1 MTTLKIVPS
10 LPGSIEGSPGVGA
23 CLFVHVHHPVVWNFP
38 IVLSILGT
46 VKKKTTKNKQ
56 LQELL
61 RIADCQEIIGQ
72 TDIVPEFKK
81 PMNGNIKE

>member
-1 MTTLKIVPS
+1 MELSYSPQHPGNCKKI
-10 LPGSIEGSPGVGA
+10 
-23 CLFVHVHHPVVWNFP
+23 
-38 IVLSILGT
+38 T
-46 VKKKTTKNKQ
+46 KQ

-72 TDIVPEFKK
+72 TDFVPEFNK